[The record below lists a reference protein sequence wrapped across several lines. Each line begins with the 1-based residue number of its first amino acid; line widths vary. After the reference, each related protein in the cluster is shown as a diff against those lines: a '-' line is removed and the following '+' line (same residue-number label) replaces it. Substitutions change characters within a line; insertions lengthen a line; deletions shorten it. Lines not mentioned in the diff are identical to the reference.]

1 MFPII
6 TNSHMSEAN
15 KNNCCAFCNKEM
27 PSDNYWMTFGGGFS
41 IHRHFHD
48 GTGETLNVI
57 DNDVGQQADLGFC
70 SSDCATFFILQIAKK
85 IE

>member
-1 MFPII
+1 
-6 TNSHMSEAN
+6 MSENN
-15 KNNCCAFCNKEM
+15 KKGCCAFCNNEM

-48 GTGETLNVI
+48 GTGKTLDVI
-57 DNDVGQQADLGFC
+57 NNDVGQQADLGFC
-70 SSDCATFFILQIAKK
+70 SSTCAKSFIRTIANE